1 MPEPAYRL
9 IAAFLLCAAR
19 LSHAGELHLDNGAVL
34 PGELASINP
43 KTLVWK
49 AEKIGDITVDKADVL
64 MLQTSQRVSVRETLH
79 QPPQVDCLVAVNNS
93 HWSMNCGAEPSQ
105 QVAFA
110 QLRSLPPDT
119 GSTGK
124 LAVSL
129 DIDRGANPSDEVN
142 VDGNARWLR
151 PGYRHNVYV
160 SVDYEQTDGTTTDDD
175 ADAHYQYDILRNDGW
190 YWFGRLRYYRD
201 KFEALKQVYAGG
213 GGIGRDFTPSDD
225 LTFSLQGGPALMYYQ
240 YLDRDW
246 QTEPGASLRWTMVWH
261 TPWRGIEASHSGELG
276 WIFSISDAY
285 LFQSKTALTFPLY
298 KGLIAELRLEYDRS
312 GVDVGENGDYD
323 SEWILALGYQW

>member
-1 MPEPAYRL
+1 L
-9 IAAFLLCAAR
+9 LLLGGNCIAG
-19 LSHAGELHLDNGAVL
+19 AGELRLDNGAIL
-34 PGELASINP
+34 PGELDSVSP

-49 AEKIGDITVDKADVL
+49 ADKIGDVTVAKSDVID
-64 MLQTSQRVSVRETLH
+64 LQTSRRASLRVALH
-79 QPPQVDCLVAVNNS
+79 EPVQPDCLVKVKNS
-93 HWSMNCGAEPSQ
+93 QWSLDCGVEPAQ
-105 QVAFA
+105 PVAFA

-119 GSTGK
+119 GSSGK
-124 LAVSL
+124 VAISL
-129 DIDRGANPSDEVN
+129 DIDRGANPSDEIQ
-142 VDGNARWLR
+142 VDMNARWLR
-151 PGYRHNVYV
+151 PGYRHNVDI
-160 SVDYEQTDGTTTDDD
+160 SVDYEKTDGTTTDDD
-175 ADAHYQYDILRNDGW
+175 ADANYQYDILRNEGW

-225 LTFSLQGGPALMYYQ
+225 LNFSLQGGPALMYYQ

-246 QTEPGASLRWTMVWH
+246 QTEPGSSVRWTMVWQ
-261 TPWRGIEASHSGELG
+261 TPWHGIEASHSGELG

-298 KGLIAELRLEYDRS
+298 QGLVAELRLEYDRS

-323 SEWILALGYQW
+323 SEWILALGYRW